1 MTDRDSI
8 NQSTK
13 PPDFLEADRESDNQL
28 LSEKYKKE
36 YSSSLFLNYVSASY
50 KVLMYAGVVVL
61 ASWLSYQQGKVDG
74 RGEANLTEINSD
86 NESTVIVPDDPGGL
100 KIPNQDLT
108 IYESGKDEETP
119 EEEQINQTIPS
130 PDAPIMRA
138 EPENEISQSEINQ
151 IMEDLSD
158 NKNNQVT
165 DDPEPKKE
173 TEEIA
178 VDDQSNNEIAVDDQ
192 NNAEEENFVA
202 NIAEDLRSVSP
213 SEAIV
218 YRIQL
223 ASLTSKI
230 IADNEMLKIQNKLAN
245 VLADL
250 ELKIYP
256 VEIEG
261 RGTYFRIQAGPI
273 NTSKEAK
280 NLCNEII
287 RLQEKCFVVNLGQVE

>member
-108 IYESGKDEETP
+108 IYE
-119 EEEQINQTIPS
+119 
-130 PDAPIMRA
+130 
-138 EPENEISQSEINQ
+138 
-151 IMEDLSD
+151 LSL
-158 NKNNQVT
+158 
-165 DDPEPKKE
+165 
-173 TEEIA
+173 IH
-178 VDDQSNNEIAVDDQ
+178 I
-192 NNAEEENFVA
+192 
-202 NIAEDLRSVSP
+202 
-213 SEAIV
+213 
-218 YRIQL
+218 
-223 ASLTSKI
+223 
-230 IADNEMLKIQNKLAN
+230 
-245 VLADL
+245 
-250 ELKIYP
+250 
-256 VEIEG
+256 
-261 RGTYFRIQAGPI
+261 
-273 NTSKEAK
+273 
-280 NLCNEII
+280 
-287 RLQEKCFVVNLGQVE
+287 